1 MDSIKKYALY
11 FLVLVYVS
19 GSIGFVL
26 KPGFFAPFTPYTL
39 LLTCTVYLLHQ
50 PFSDYKFILAFIG
63 IALMGYAFEVIGV
76 RTGLVFGDYHYGK
89 TLGYSYLN
97 VPLVISL
104 NWALV
109 VSAGICLA
117 KKYFNDKSIVLFLA
131 ATIAT
136 SIDFLIEQV
145 APKLDFWRFNSGMP
159 TIHNYI
165 GWFGISFLCAF
176 LFYKPLIKG
185 KFAPALIVLALQV
198 LFFGIIYLFTT

>member
-1 MDSIKKYALY
+1 MDSFKKYALY
-11 FLVLVYVS
+11 FLILVYVS

-26 KPGFFAPFTPYTL
+26 KPSFFAPFTPYTL
-39 LLTCTVYLLHQ
+39 LLTCTVFILHQ
-50 PFSDYKFILAFIG
+50 PYSDYKFILAFIG
-63 IALMGYAFEVIGV
+63 IALLGYAFEVIGV
-76 RTGLVFGDYHYGK
+76 RTGLVFGSYHYGK

-131 ATIAT
+131 AAITT

-165 GWFGISFLCAF
+165 GWFVISFLCAF

-198 LFFGIIYLFTT
+198 QFFGTIYLFKN